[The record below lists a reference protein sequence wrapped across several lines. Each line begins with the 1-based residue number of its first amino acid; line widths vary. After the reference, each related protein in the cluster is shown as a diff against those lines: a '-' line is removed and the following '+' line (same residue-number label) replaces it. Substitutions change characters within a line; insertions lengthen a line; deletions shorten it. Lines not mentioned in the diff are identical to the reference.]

1 MLSRLEIDNIV
12 LIDHLTLDMALG
24 LTVLTGE
31 TGAGKSILLDALGL
45 LKGDRADIQ
54 LIRAGADDARV
65 RGVFD
70 VASGHPVWA
79 ILADADVIADAGEPL
94 ILSRVLSRD
103 GKSKAYVNN
112 QIVSV
117 SLIRALG
124 AMLIDIHGQFET
136 SALFMPAY
144 HRDVLDRFGG
154 LLPDVSAVRAAYHEW
169 MAACAGRDEMDAAV
183 KAALRDEGYI
193 RDCLAELEKL
203 APQVGEEQKLLELKQ
218 KKSNQ
223 TAIIEGVSATL
234 AVLSVDDDGAENQM
248 ARATRTLDRLR
259 PKIGE
264 KVDEW
269 LSTLDEALASIRDIS
284 GALEDYMARMSD
296 GYDSPEAIDDRLY
309 ELRRVARKH
318 DCTVDELS
326 FCAQEFD
333 EKIQNLN
340 HMDLDLAAKIDL
352 CQKQEAVYIKM
363 ATDLHQ
369 KRLSSAA
376 RFDRAI
382 MGELGPLKLDKA
394 TFKTQIDFCDLSD
407 AQEHGMD
414 RIRFMVAMNTGSDLA
429 PLEKVASGG
438 ELSRMILA
446 MKVMISAADQPEM
459 TRIFDE
465 VDSGVGG
472 AVAAAMADRLFRLS
486 AKGRQVFVVT
496 HAPQVAA
503 MADHHLLISKKTQ
516 KGMTTTSVET
526 LDSDMRR
533 REELARMLSGA
544 EITDEARAA
553 AQKLMDMKRAA

>member
-54 LIRAGADDARV
+54 LIRTGADDARV

-70 VASGHPVWA
+70 VAPGHPVWA
-79 ILADADVIADAGEPL
+79 MLADADVIADAGEPL
-94 ILSRVLSRD
+94 ILSRVISRD

-124 AMLIDIHGQFET
+124 AILIDIHGQFET

-169 MAACAGRDEMDAAV
+169 VTACATRDEMDAAA
-183 KAALRDEGYI
+183 KAALRDEAYI

-218 KKSNQ
+218 QKSNQ
-223 TAIIEGVSATL
+223 AAIIEGVSAAL
-234 AVLSVDDDGAENQM
+234 AVLSVDDDAAENQM

-259 PKIGE
+259 PKVGE

-269 LSTLDEALASIRDIS
+269 LSTLDGALSSIRDIS

-309 ELRRVARKH
+309 ELRHLARKH
-318 DCTVDELS
+318 GCTVDELS
-326 FCAQEFD
+326 LRAQEFD
-333 EKIQNLN
+333 EKIHNLN
-340 HMDLDLAAKIDL
+340 HMDMDLAAQIDL
-352 CQKQEAVYIKM
+352 CRNLEVTYTKNAE
-363 ATDLHQ
+363 DLHQ
-369 KRLSSAA
+369 KRIKAA
-376 RFDRAI
+376 TRFDRTI
-382 MGELGPLKLDKA
+382 MAELGPLKLDKA
-394 TFKTQIDFCDLSD
+394 TFKTQIDLCDLSD
-407 AQEHGMD
+407 AQEHGID

-446 MKVMISAADQPEM
+446 MKVMISGADQPEM

-486 AKGRQVFVVT
+486 AQGGQVFVVT

>member
-54 LIRAGADDARV
+54 LIRSGMDDARV
-65 RGVFD
+65 KGAFD
-70 VASGHPVWA
+70 LTRDHPVWS
-79 ILADADVIADAGEPL
+79 ILIEAGVTADAGEPL
-94 ILSRVLSRD
+94 ILSRILSRD

-154 LLPDVSAVRAAYHEW
+154 LLPDVSTVRAAYHEW
-169 MAACAGRDEMDAAV
+169 AAARAKRDEMDAA
-183 KAALRDEGYI
+183 ARDALRDEAYV
-193 RDCLAELEKL
+193 RDCLDELQKL

-218 KKSNQ
+218 QKSNH
-223 TAIIEGVSATL
+223 TAIIEGISGAL
-234 AVLSVDDDGAENQM
+234 AVLSVDDDAAENQM
-248 ARATRTLDRLR
+248 ARATRILDRLR
-259 PKIGE
+259 PKMGE

-269 LSTLDEALASIRDIS
+269 LSTLDGALSSIRDIS

-309 ELRRVARKH
+309 ELRHLARKH
-318 DCTVDELS
+318 GCTVDELS
-326 FCAQEFD
+326 LRAQEFD
-333 EKIQNLN
+333 EKIRTLN
-340 HMDLDLAAKIDL
+340 HIDLDLAAQIDL
-352 CQKQEAVYIKM
+352 CQKQEAVYIKA
-363 ATDLHQ
+363 ATNLHQ

-376 RFDRAI
+376 RFDRTI
-382 MGELGPLKLDKA
+382 MGELGPLKLEKA
-394 TFKTQIDFCDLSD
+394 TFKTQIDLCDLSD
-407 AQEHGMD
+407 AQEHGLD
-414 RIRFMVAMNTGSDLA
+414 RIRFMVAMNAGSDLA

-446 MKVMISAADQPEM
+446 MKVMISSIDQSEM

-472 AVAAAMADRLFRLS
+472 AVAAAMADRLFRLAS
-486 AKGRQVFVVT
+486 QGGQVFVVT

-516 KGMTTTSVET
+516 KGMTTTSVEI
-526 LDSDMRR
+526 LDDDMCR